1 MKSSLVEKIYNKWV
15 YLTIASIHIKYIS
28 MGRYLKDITKLW
40 GRSEEKKKPMNM
52 PGNKRKLDTH
62 SELQIALY

>member
-1 MKSSLVEKIYNKWV
+1 
-15 YLTIASIHIKYIS
+15 
-28 MGRYLKDITKLW
+28 MGRYLKVITKLW

-52 PGNKRKLDTH
+52 PGNKRKLDIH